1 MTINLILIAMRRII
15 LSAALLLLSVT
26 TFAQKHERKVTTFE
40 AGYSVGVSGGAT
52 TFGLE
57 ARYNFRSPWDVGLRE
72 SLVYSNMLGNSSD
85 PVTYD
90 VVTDYNFRQGKN
102 ISFFVGVGAGV
113 TTYTYIDWDI
123 KEDCRAT
130 MFHFMPRA
138 GVELMNRV
146 RLTAYANTYAFG
158 DKAASWGLS
167 AGLSL
172 GGGKMEN
179 RDYNIQHFEFE
190 PFCGIST
197 GGAIVLGLE
206 ARYNFNKH
214 WDVGIN
220 FAGDFN
226 GSRITAAGDYNF
238 LERKRLTLFGG
249 VGAGWANTCI
259 LNIEEAIE
267 LYGDACCASMES
279 CFCFYPRVGVELFE
293 HLRLTAAVNTYN
305 FKKAELAITIGA
317 AIGGGKRK

>member
-1 MTINLILIAMRRII
+1 MTINLILTAMRRII
-15 LSAALLLLSVT
+15 LSAALLLLSVAS
-26 TFAQKHERKVTTFE
+26 FAQKHERKVTAFE
-40 AGYSVGVSGGAT
+40 AEYSAGVYDSFT
-52 TFGLE
+52 TLALE

-72 SLVYSNMLGNSSD
+72 CLEYSNMLGNASD

-90 VVTDYNFRQGKN
+90 IVTDYNYRQGKN
-102 ISFFVGVGAGV
+102 ISFFVGVGAGI
-113 TTYTYIDWDI
+113 TTYTYIDWDNNRDGR
-123 KEDCRAT
+123 ET

-138 GVELMNRV
+138 GIELMNRL
-146 RLTAYANTYAFG
+146 RLTAYADTYAFG
-158 DKAASWGLS
+158 DESANLGLS
-167 AGLSL
+167 AGLAL
-172 GGGKMEN
+172 GGSKIEN
-179 RDYNIQHFEFE
+179 KEWNTYHFEGE
-190 PFCGIST
+190 PFFGISS
-197 GGAIVLGLE
+197 GAFLLGLE
-206 ARYNFNKH
+206 ARYNFNKPY
-214 WDVGIN
+214 DVGIN

-226 GSRITAAGDYNF
+226 GIRLTAVGDHNF

-267 LYGDACCASMES
+267 LYGDACCASTES

>member
-1 MTINLILIAMRRII
+1 MRRII
-15 LSAALLLLSVT
+15 LSAALLLLAVT
-26 TFAQKHERKVTTFE
+26 SFAQKHERKVTAFE
-40 AGYSVGVSGGAT
+40 AEYSAGVYDSFAT
-52 TFGLE
+52 LTLE

-72 SLVYSNMLGNSSD
+72 CFDYCFALGGST

-90 VVTDYNFRQGKN
+90 VVTDYNYRQGKN
-102 ISFFVGVGAGV
+102 ISFFVGVGAGI
-113 TTYTYIDWDI
+113 TTYTYIDWDND
-123 KEDCRAT
+123 KDGRET

-138 GVELMNRV
+138 GIELMNRL
-146 RLTAYANTYAFG
+146 RLTAYADTYAFG
-158 DKAASWGLS
+158 DESANLGLS
-167 AGLSL
+167 AGLTL

-206 ARYNFNKH
+206 ARYNFNKPY
-214 WDVGIN
+214 DVGIN

-226 GSRITAAGDYNF
+226 GTRLTAVGDHNF

-267 LYGDACCASMES
+267 LYSDACCASTES

>member
-1 MTINLILIAMRRII
+1 MAINLILIAMRRII
-15 LSAALLLLSVT
+15 LSAALLLLAVT
-26 TFAQKHERKVTTFE
+26 SFAQKHERKVTAFE
-40 AGYSVGVSGGAT
+40 AEYSAGVYDSFAT
-52 TFGLE
+52 LTLE

-72 SLVYSNMLGNSSD
+72 CLDYCFALGGST

-90 VVTDYNFRQGKN
+90 VVTDYNYRQGKN
-102 ISFFVGVGAGV
+102 ISFFVGAGAGV
-113 TTYTYIDWDI
+113 TTYEYYDDDTSGYD
-123 KEDCRAT
+123 RRT

-138 GVELMNRV
+138 GVELLNRL
-146 RLTAYANTYAFG
+146 RLTAYANTYNCKGEGAGF
-158 DKAASWGLS
+158 GLS
-167 AGLSL
+167 AGLAL
-172 GGGKMEN
+172 GGSKIEN
-179 RDYNIQHFEFE
+179 KEWNTYHFEGE
-190 PFCGIST
+190 PFFGISS
-197 GGAIVLGLE
+197 GAFLLGLE
-206 ARYNFNKH
+206 ARYNFNKPY
-214 WDVGIN
+214 DVGIN

-226 GSRITAAGDYNF
+226 GARLTAVGDHNF

-267 LYGDACCASMES
+267 LYGDACCASTES